1 MAAKQFQ
8 FSWISMTFGSFEFKI
23 EIMLQVEW
31 EEEQFHYMTR
41 LEYLSKFKLPSYLY
55 ANIDFLVIPLTIAAP
70 SIFHEPHQQ

>member
-31 EEEQFHYMTR
+31 EEEHFTIWLAQ
-41 LEYLSKFKLPSYLY
+41 
-55 ANIDFLVIPLTIAAP
+55 NIYQNLNCQVICMPI
-70 SIFHEPHQQ
+70 